1 MHLQSK
7 PARDNNANG
16 LGVLGVPSY
25 AMGSY
30 GGGAAIGGRPP
41 PPIQMY
47 SIDDTPE
54 DHQGPTKLFQPPK
67 IQKLFQLLESSKLFQ
82 LLKILKLFQLL

>member
-1 MHLQSK
+1 MALGLLSVLVIIFVSIYFYRKQMHLQSK

-54 DHQGPTKLFQPPK
+54 DHQGPTKLFQPHK
-67 IQKLFQLLESSKLFQ
+67 I
-82 LLKILKLFQLL
+82 